1 MARAAA
7 SVTTQEHYGDARHDT
22 QADENPEW
30 NYFREVPWMMKTG
43 FQHLCDLW
51 KAHLTRDRH
60 LRVEEACVNY
70 TSDVVHIGK
79 GLNLVESGEHCRRV

>member
-1 MARAAA
+1 MWVLGLWGRNISTELFVARAAA

-22 QADENPEW
+22 QADENPDW
-30 NYFREVPWMMKTG
+30 NCFREVPWMMKTG

-60 LRVEEACVNY
+60 L
-70 TSDVVHIGK
+70 
-79 GLNLVESGEHCRRV
+79 GLAGG